1 MVKESSRD
9 EGEGVGGQ
17 GGTGEGRSWQ
27 VTAPEDRLR
36 ATEEAADMQKENS
49 SPLTLQDLS
58 QGPGRR
64 KEPAGCA
71 SGSVAGGGMAD
82 EEGHVVDMSASA
94 QECLS
99 IPAKVPSYS
108 LHSDS
113 DGDDFVLAKSVD
125 PACPSVANRISATNV
140 RRLFSA

>member
-1 MVKESSRD
+1 MCVR
-9 EGEGVGGQ
+9 GQ
-17 GGTGEGRSWQ
+17 GGGGEGRGWQ
-27 VTAPEDRLR
+27 VTAPEDPLRGPQIRLR
-36 ATEEAADMQKENS
+36 ATEETADSEKENS

-71 SGSVAGGGMAD
+71 AGSVAGGGVAD

-99 IPAKVPSYS
+99 TPGKVPLILSP
-108 LHSDS
+108 LHS
-113 DGDDFVLAKSVD
+113 DGDDFVLANSVD
-125 PACPSVANRISATNV
+125 HVCHVRFFTGRQDTGKAT
-140 RRLFSA
+140 RFIK